1 MHRIYVGHREA
12 YVRSISTLV
21 DRGGEEIWIRKERG
35 KKKDEGAIGVV
46 VWRPREPRDAKVWD
60 Q

>member
-1 MHRIYVGHREA
+1 M
-12 YVRSISTLV
+12 RSISTLV